1 MCKRLQSAKQR
12 DSNGSLWEEVYE
24 MVELGTPALAA
35 AAVCFAI
42 FFGNVAMGAAGVGV
56 FMGDV
61 AEMLSL
67 VAASVF
73 FVVGVLAREASARQD
88 RE

>member
-1 MCKRLQSAKQR
+1 MI
-12 DSNGSLWEEVYE
+12 G
-24 MVELGTPALAA
+24 LGTPALAA
-35 AAVCFAI
+35 AAICFAI
-42 FFGNVAMGAAGVGV
+42 FFGNVAMGAAGMGV
-56 FMGDV
+56 FLGDV

-73 FVVGVLAREASARQD
+73 FVIGVLAREAAARES